1 MSAVKGLRMALAVAI
16 VCMQLFKKQPRRNH
30 SLHTEHIM
38 TMHVTNIILMCT
50 AFIIIVVYSYRS
62 AR

>member
-16 VCMQLFKKQPRRNH
+16 VCMQLFKKQPRCIN

-50 AFIIIVVYSYRS
+50 AL
-62 AR
+62 